1 MKRAVVLALVL
12 AGCTDDPGEDETDAA
27 DLAAQQADELAAQ
40 PPVDVDAADLV
51 TSDVD
56 DEDEAEFAE
65 QEQADTDDDAV
76 AATDELVDDI
86 VSTDPDAPNAV
97 ASIPSKIRYVL
108 VIVKENHTF
117 DNYFTG
123 FPGATSSAHAF
134 KLDKQTARSV
144 RFVRPLAPPDTLAS
158 GPGHTHG
165 KAIAAYRNGHM
176 DGFSVNPGKTPYI
189 RYTEDQLPAYWKY
202 ARQFG
207 LADDFLSTS
216 LAPSAPGHEVFW
228 FSRST
233 TIDNPKCHLANKADC
248 GHGCPGNHL
257 TATAFNPRTGV
268 ERKVKPCFD
277 LPSLPDHL
285 PPDYTW
291 IDYGG

>member
-12 AGCTDDPGEDETDAA
+12 AGCTDDPGEDEVDAA

-40 PPVDVDAADLV
+40 PPVDVDAAGLV
-51 TSDVD
+51 TSDV
-56 DEDEAEFAE
+56 A
-65 QEQADTDDDAV
+65 DDDAL
-76 AATDELVDDI
+76 AATDELADDAA
-86 VSTDPDAPNAV
+86 STDPDAPNAV

-176 DGFSVNPGKTPYI
+176 NGFSVNPGQTPYI

-202 ARQFG
+202 ARQFV
-207 LADDFLSTS
+207 LADHFFSTS

-233 TIDNPKCHLANKADC
+233 TIDNPKCHLAGGGC
-248 GHGCPGNHL
+248 GSGCPG
-257 TATAFNPRTGV
+257 G
-268 ERKVKPCFD
+268 
-277 LPSLPDHL
+277 S
-285 PPDYTW
+285 
-291 IDYGG
+291 